1 MAGEE
6 RFFFESI
13 ISSEQYRIGFAD
25 FDRPIMRGLSWSTG
39 SFLTALVLPP
49 RPFGRYVWLLGRA
62 DCNRRDSA

>member
-13 ISSEQYRIGFAD
+13 ISSEQLYADRIGFAD

-39 SFLTALVLPP
+39 SFLTAVVL
-49 RPFGRYVWLLGRA
+49 
-62 DCNRRDSA
+62 

>member
-39 SFLTALVLPP
+39 SFLTAVVL
-49 RPFGRYVWLLGRA
+49 
-62 DCNRRDSA
+62 